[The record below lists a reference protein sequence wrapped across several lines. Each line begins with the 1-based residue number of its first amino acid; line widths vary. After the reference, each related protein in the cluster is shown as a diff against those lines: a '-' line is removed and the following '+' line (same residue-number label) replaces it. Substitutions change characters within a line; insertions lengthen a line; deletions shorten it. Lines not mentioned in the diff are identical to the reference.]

1 MNPLQL
7 NRAYRLRLISLGY
20 AYLKYKQ
27 SKKVVKRRRRYWV
40 HPILTK
46 RSTLGAWNTCM
57 TDMRNLYPE
66 KHRQA
71 FRMDVEH
78 FQEVL
83 SLVKDRITKNDTLF
97 RKAIV
102 PEQRLAVTLYY
113 LSTGDSFST
122 IALLFRLGASTVRSI
137 IFETCSAIWDE
148 MKGQYL
154 KTPDTEGEWR
164 AVARDFEQTWNFP
177 HCLGAIDGKHCS
189 IQCPPNT
196 GSEYF
201 NYKKFF
207 SIVLLGVCDANYR
220 FTYVDVGTSGRW
232 SDGGT
237 FDHCSLNTAMK
248 ESVLNI
254 PDAEPI
260 QGSF

>member
-27 SKKVVKRRRRYWV
+27 SKKVKRRRRYWV

-57 TDMRNLYPE
+57 TEMRNLYPE

-154 KTPDTEGEWR
+154 KTPDTEEEWR
-164 AVARDFEQTWNFP
+164 AVARLWANLELPSLSWCYWWQTLLHP
-177 HCLGAIDGKHCS
+177 VPPKHW
-189 IQCPPNT
+189 IWILQLQ
-196 GSEYF
+196 
-201 NYKKFF
+201 K
-207 SIVLLGVCDANYR
+207 VLQYS
-220 FTYVDVGTSGRW
+220 FTRSMW
-232 SDGGT
+232 
-237 FDHCSLNTAMK
+237 C
-248 ESVLNI
+248 
-254 PDAEPI
+254 
-260 QGSF
+260 